1 MNIIVA
7 TRGVDHA
14 TNHDQHPSLPSANI
28 VSLKYSSKHS
38 NSNFSKL
45 WLSHHLGYCI
55 GRNFQTIFKNTTK
68 IFHLQSIRNIPLQV
82 SALGKSC
89 FKTNDLFWFRLV
101 HGWQQ
106 TRLCRCRVSGRGR
119 SWRGRILGKVESN
132 LSDTP
137 LYNTN
142 PSFSHS
148 TVWTILWL
156 GV

>member
-45 WLSHHLGYCI
+45 CLSHHLGYCI

-82 SALGKSC
+82 SALGFFLKPTTYFDPGSC
-89 FKTNDLFWFRLV
+89 MGGSK
-101 HGWQQ
+101 
-106 TRLCRCRVSGRGR
+106 RG
-119 SWRGRILGKVESN
+119 SAGVESLAGEGVGEEEFLARFN
-132 LSDTP
+132 L
-137 LYNTN
+137 LYQPTHSLYVRRSINNN
-142 PSFSHS
+142 PSF
-148 TVWTILWL
+148 
-156 GV
+156 